1 MENTIQI
8 LTAIIISHSFH
19 TFGEAANVNAKI
31 KRLVD
36 AKNDK
41 NLKPYPMN
49 INTRA
54 KAYSLGIS
62 VFVVVALISYAL
74 INVISPSSETLL
86 AISIGLLLFIELYSL
101 VAFDKY
107 HIAIQPIIN
116 YFDKDK
122 KGSSK

>member
-1 MENTIQI
+1 MENTVQI
-8 LTAIIISHSFH
+8 LTAVIVAHSFH
-19 TFGEAANVNAKI
+19 VFGEAANVNAKI

-49 INTRA
+49 IDTRA
-54 KAYSLGIS
+54 KAYSLGVS
-62 VFVVVALISYAL
+62 VFVIVALISFGL
-74 INVISPSSETLL
+74 IKVISPSSESLL
-86 AISIGLLLFIELYSL
+86 AISIGLLVLIELYSL

-116 YFDKDK
+116 YFDKNK